1 MNLFDREPA
10 ATLAVVQAALAL
22 AVGFGLDLSAEQVG
36 LILAF
41 TAAVLGWI
49 TRTQVTPVK
58 SPALPDG
65 HDDV

>member
-1 MNLFDREPA
+1 MELWNREPA

-22 AVGFGLDLSAEQVG
+22 AVGFGLALTGEQVA

-41 TAAVLGWI
+41 TAAVLGWV
-49 TRTQVTPVK
+49 TRSQVTPVN